1 VISFP
6 AGKNAVKAPW
16 RRVLKWQNGTLLWAQ
31 ILKKSLHHASFLRI
45 CPLGY
50 VINVFDIFLRLELTF
65 INLAS
70 FNFPIFRTDLGSN
83 QKRVFTWIHCKSWSF
98 HHLHA
103 NIDCSFSV
111 CGRSNKWRDPKVWLR
126 LYCVLCII
134 ILRVW
139 KCKFYSTFV
148 SIDTL

>member
-1 VISFP
+1 VAKRHFATSTNI
-6 AGKNAVKAPW
+6 KKVAPPCFFFEDLP
-16 RRVLKWQNGTLLWAQ
+16 VG
-31 ILKKSLHHASFLRI
+31 LR
-45 CPLGY
+45 Y
-50 VINVFDIFLRLELTF
+50 KRFRYFLRLELTF

-126 LYCVLCII
+126 LYYVLCII